1 MLWNKLD
8 CVCLFTIKY
17 IFLLVVLGRL
27 LLSQM
32 GFSYQWEKKSF
43 IHLTS
48 IQAMAVQERAAK
60 HTASELSPALEM
72 VNIRPLDHQNESLLF
87 WGIFFPYRIVIMH
100 HPTVSS

>member
-1 MLWNKLD
+1 
-8 CVCLFTIKY
+8 
-17 IFLLVVLGRL
+17 
-27 LLSQM
+27 M
-32 GFSYQWEKKSF
+32 GFSYQWEKKLF

-60 HTASELSPALEM
+60 HTATELSPALEM

-87 WGIFFPYRIVIMH
+87 WGIFFPYGIVIMH